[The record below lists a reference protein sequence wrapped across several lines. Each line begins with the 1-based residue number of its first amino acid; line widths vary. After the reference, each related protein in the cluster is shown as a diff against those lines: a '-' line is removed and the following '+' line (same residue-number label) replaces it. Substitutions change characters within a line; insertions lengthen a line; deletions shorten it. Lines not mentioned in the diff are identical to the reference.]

1 MPPATDLETYF
12 GDLPDPRIGA
22 KCDHRLLD
30 IVLIAICA
38 VIAGAESW
46 DEIALFG
53 EAKAAWLNQW
63 LELPNGIP
71 SHDTFERVFRKLD
84 AHAFQERFL
93 AWVQAVFQVTEGQV
107 IAIDGKTVRGT
118 RDGSGKANLHLVSAW
133 ASANGLSLGQL
144 KVNGKSNE
152 ITAIPDLLALLVLK
166 GCIVT
171 IDAMGCQ
178 TAIAKQIVDQQ
189 ADYVLA
195 VKKNQ
200 GTLYQHL
207 EETFAFADDPRWRQP
222 PPDYAE
228 TLERGHGRLE
238 KRQCWALPDTEAQA
252 NGWTGCQ
259 TLVRVRRERQ
269 LAGRTEQETAYFI
282 STLPAQAN
290 RLLAC
295 TRAHWGIEN
304 SLHWVLDLVFH
315 EDHARTRTGDGAENL
330 ALLRRI
336 ALNLIKQHP
345 AKGSLKGKRYRAALD
360 EDFLLEVLL
369 P

>member
-12 GDLPDPRIGA
+12 SDLPDPRIDA

-53 EAKAAWLNQW
+53 ETKVAWLKQW

-84 AHAFQERFL
+84 ANAFQARFL
-93 AWVQAVFQVTEGQV
+93 AWVQGVFQVTTGQV

-118 RDGSGKANLHLVSAW
+118 RDSRGKATLHLVSAW
-133 ASANGLSLGQL
+133 ASANGISLGQL
-144 KVNGKSNE
+144 KVDGKSNE
-152 ITAIPDLLALLVLK
+152 ITAIPELLQLLVLK

-178 TAIAKQIVDQQ
+178 TDIAEQIVQQ
-189 ADYVLA
+189 EADYVLA

-207 EETFAFADDPRWRQP
+207 EETFALVDDPRFRRS

-228 TLERGHGRLE
+228 TLERGHGRIE
-238 KRQCWALPDTEAQA
+238 KRQCWALSDREAQA
-252 NGWTGCQ
+252 KGWAGCQ
-259 TLVRVRRERQ
+259 TLVRVQRERQ
-269 LAGRTEQETAYFI
+269 LPGKTERETAYFI
-282 STLPAQAN
+282 TTLPAQAS

-295 TRAHWGIEN
+295 TRAHWSIEN
-304 SLHWVLDLVFH
+304 SLHWVLDLVFN

-336 ALNLIKQHP
+336 ALNLIKKHP

-360 EDFLLEVLL
+360 EAFLLDVLHA
-369 P
+369 